1 MSKEKLKKIVHNNK
15 ALYKILLLIRYVQYK
30 MIWFA
35 KEISSYIRVIGI
47 GNKRYKNI
55 RKFKAVLSNIRKR
68 AEQDVEICS

>member
-47 GNKRYKNI
+47 GNKRY
-55 RKFKAVLSNIRKR
+55 
-68 AEQDVEICS
+68 

>member
-55 RKFKAVLSNIRKR
+55 RITSLYQSLLFQLF
-68 AEQDVEICS
+68 EILF